1 MKYYSKK
8 LYFKVK
14 MFTMDKEKKKKF
26 KELYNK
32 LLSLDENIDK
42 TMFVEFISNY
52 DKIKEF
58 SVEKLARIF
67 TSGAS
72 QHIFFILLEKNP
84 DFLKEIMNHDCWE
97 MELTKLHEKYDMK
110 VLEYNPIDKKNISN
124 FYKQL
129 YLCLTHKKIKKIE
142 LPEDIDNYE
151 ENFKES
157 SIKSFKEA
165 QDRGEKITPE
175 RLIEYKYGIEYDE
188 ALNLVK
194 KYGKDLEKFEEPTD
208 NIKDVLDDEKIEIYP
223 IAKMYGY
230 NLKRIQQL
238 TKDEILTL
246 KSQSE
251 QFQILKSLKEL
262 CECKD
267 VEKYIKGNQF
277 TKSSIQLLNL
287 EKLEYELLTI
297 FEERYQSTLYNP
309 KNHKAV
315 RIDNYEGEE
324 ISIYKIDSQKE
335 MAAFFRVEGAYS
347 HQKKEN
353 YAKAFENASIQEHG
367 NCKVYVNNS
376 NISIPRIPEGSV
388 VYGYSLCGSGTLN
401 LMAPWD
407 IISNMANAR
416 FSIRNTKWDYKNG
429 IQFQFPQNLIDNVR
443 HSHDE
448 IVSERLVWNLSE
460 HKFKKDKP
468 DYVVYEIDSEH
479 NPENEELDY
488 DKLWQNTKKA
498 AKQLGIPIVLFNKE
512 EILQNEQRQ
521 MEQLQR
527 YFLGEEKDNKNR
539 TMEEILE
546 QLIVLFENN
555 ASSVQEP
562 NMHGKS
568 YKEKYFSDADRIQL
582 HDKVFKRILELIE
595 IKPKEG
601 KKLLN
606 RYKEICE
613 NELNKCYTNT
623 NINVNRKDYERFYME
638 LSDKLTRYELKGE
651 ILNVNEE
658 PDDSI
663 LEYMRFVR
671 EPINGTNYFENKKSH
686 SVEHME
692 KVLIFANK
700 LAKDENLNEEDR
712 KILLI
717 SAILHDIGR
726 KDDKQSKNHAIAGA
740 KIVKNIQK
748 ELMLRF
754 DLKEDEIGMIQTI
767 IGFHNTPY
775 LESPEKSKYM
785 IGKLAWDNK
794 FMKSYNPDR
803 MLKLCEL
810 LKDADA
816 LDRYRFAES
825 GKLDPI
831 VLKSKSAR
839 SLETREY
846 ARKLNEEYARQII
859 KKNYPNE
866 KIDEDSISYVKKLY
880 DFRTGMNGK
889 GNEEPLALEEL
900 WRNVYKKVYTMDTE
914 SPSIPEYHKNENLTI
929 KETNQISMDS
939 IAKKTEN
946 VPIEDVKYIRRI
958 FTRIKDKF
966 LDIMH

>member
-1 MKYYSKK
+1 
-8 LYFKVK
+8 
-14 MFTMDKEKKKKF
+14 MDKEKKKKF
-26 KELYNK
+26 NELYNK
-32 LLSLDENIDK
+32 LLSLDEDIDK
-42 TMFVEFISNY
+42 TMFAEFISNY
-52 DKIKEF
+52 DKLKIF
-58 SVEKLARIF
+58 PVEKLARIF
-67 TSGAS
+67 VSENI
-72 QHIFFILLEKNP
+72 QYIFFTLLEDNP
-84 DFLKEIMNHDCWE
+84 DFLKEIMNHGCWE
-97 MELTKLHEKYDMK
+97 MELTKLSELYLTNE
-110 VLEYNPIDKKNISN
+110 LEYTPIYEKNVSD

-129 YLCLTHKKIKKIE
+129 YLYLRNNIGRKKIE
-142 LPEDIDNYE
+142 SAEDIYNYE
-151 ENFKES
+151 KNFKEN

-165 QDRGEKITPE
+165 QDKGKKITPKK
-175 RLIEYKYGIEYDE
+175 LIEYKYGITYDA

-208 NIKDVLDDEKIEIYP
+208 NIKEILDDEKIQIYP

-230 NLKRIQQL
+230 NLKRIQEL

-267 VEKYIKGNQF
+267 VEKYLQENQF
-277 TKSSIQLLNL
+277 TKNSIKLLNL
-287 EKLEYELLTI
+287 EQLEYELLTI
-297 FEERYQSTLYNP
+297 FEEKYQSTLYNP
-309 KNHKAV
+309 KNHKV
-315 RIDNYEGEE
+315 DRIDSYEGEE
-324 ISIYKIDSQKE
+324 ISIYKIDSQNE

-416 FSIRNTKWDYKNG
+416 FSIRNTKWDYRNG

-448 IVSERLVWNLSE
+448 IVSERLVWDLNE

-479 NPENEELDY
+479 NPENEELDN

-512 EILQNEQRQ
+512 EILQNEQRKI
-521 MEQLQR
+521 EQLQR
-527 YFLGEEKDNKNR
+527 YFLGEEKDNENR
-539 TMEEILE
+539 SMEEILE
-546 QLIVLFENN
+546 QVIVLFENN
-555 ASSVQEP
+555 ASSVQKP

-568 YKEKYFSDADRIQL
+568 YKEKYFSNTDRVQL
-582 HDKVFKRILELIE
+582 HDKVFKRISELIE

-606 RYKEICE
+606 TYRKICE
-613 NELNKCYTNT
+613 NELDKCYTNT
-623 NINVNRKDYERFYME
+623 RANVDRKDYETFYMD
-638 LSDKLTRYELKGE
+638 LSDKLTRYEQKEE
-651 ILNVNEE
+651 ILNINEE

-663 LEYMRFVR
+663 LEYMKFVR
-671 EPINGTNYFENKKSH
+671 EPINGINYFENKKSH

-700 LAKDENLNEEDR
+700 LATDENLNEKDR
-712 KILLI
+712 KLLLI

-726 KDDKQSKNHAIAGA
+726 KDDKPSKDHAIAGA
-740 KIVKNIQK
+740 KIVKHIQK

-775 LESPEKSKYM
+775 FKSPENTKYM
-785 IGKLAWDNK
+785 IGKLIMDNK
-794 FMKSYNPDR
+794 FMKGYNSDR

-866 KIDEDSISYVKKLY
+866 KIDEDLISYVEKLY
-880 DFRTGMNGK
+880 NLRTGLNGK
-889 GNEEPLALEEL
+889 LNEEPLTLEEL
-900 WRNVYKKVYTMDTE
+900 WKNVYKKVYTME
-914 SPSIPEYHKNENLTI
+914 AEIPSTPEYHKNENLTM
-929 KETNQISMDS
+929 KEQISIDS

-946 VPIEDVKYIRRI
+946 VPIEDVNYIRRI

-966 LDIMH
+966 LDMIRY